1 MDYKEI
7 DALALK
13 GTAGGYVRS
22 RAFGALLSPADAVG
36 GRLWKDR
43 KLQL

>member
-13 GTAGGYVRS
+13 AQQGDTSEFVSKVHLNPQNRGIINT
-22 RAFGALLSPADAVG
+22 
-36 GRLWKDR
+36 
-43 KLQL
+43 